1 MNCIPGSRYVNL
13 IPMRQKRKFFLLLD
27 LIRRRGSDIQSVS
40 GVANPIVCGV
50 LSLIKCSY
58 IGAPYITG
66 DVRTPLLRIV
76 PIEIRSHN
84 YAFGANL
91 VKYFSFPNYIPLQRI
106 NFRTTEIDIR
116 DHLGNKIPFEFGTL
130 TVTLHFKRKQ

>member
-1 MNCIPGSRYVNL
+1 
-13 IPMRQKRKFFLLLD
+13 MRQKRKLFLFTE
-27 LIRRRGSDIQSVS
+27 LIRRRGNHIQSVIRVS
-40 GVANPIVCGV
+40 NLIVCGV
-50 LSLIKCSY
+50 LSLIKYCIIFVY
-58 IGAPYITG
+58 CDNCAPYITG

-76 PIEIRSHN
+76 LIEIRSHN

-91 VKYFSFPNYIPLQRI
+91 VKHFSFPNYISLQQT
-106 NFRTTEIDIR
+106 NFRTIEIDIR